1 MQTLDLIGTL
11 FAPEREARARWL
23 VRACIGGLFLGG
35 LAAWAF
41 LMGWGRA
48 PLDFH
53 DWSDINVPR
62 LSFLQN
68 AIRAGQW
75 PLHMASTESLHGVTD
90 RFLALPDVITSPQS
104 LLLLVLSVPQF
115 VLADVL
121 IHFAAGFAGL
131 LLLRRHFQ
139 WSLFAFSLAYLL
151 FLFNGHILAHY
162 SVGHF
167 TWGAYFLF
175 PFVALLL
182 LRFLD
187 GDTSWRSIA
196 QLAAVM
202 FYMVLAG
209 GQHHMTWVLLLL
221 GLLVPFCWSRAWWLV
236 AAAIASGLL
245 SAVRLLPPALELG
258 SFRKAGLV
266 ADVIGYPSM
275 SHLIGSLV
283 LLRRETPAFVEA
295 LPGNIWFFDSAFYE
309 FNVYIGAIGFALLAA
324 GLYKWMRV
332 AAPMYRQLVVP
343 VLIMTAFSLG
353 SVFRIVR
360 AASIPLLDGERYT
373 ARMFCLP
380 LFVMIVMGATAL
392 DRHLRQASVLAWHR
406 VLASVALVFVALDI
420 AASIRLWRVA
430 ISSGLFGPMAIDLPG
445 AAIANHADPAY
456 STAILA
462 GLAITLATAAVLL
475 VLVARERQRN
485 RAEARVQIS

>member
-1 MQTLDLIGTL
+1 MRMLDLIGAL
-11 FAPEREARARWL
+11 FAPAREERAPWLERAW
-23 VRACIGGLFLGG
+23 IGGLFLAG
-35 LAAWAF
+35 LGAWAYV
-41 LMGWGRA
+41 MGWGRA

-68 AIRAGQW
+68 ALRGGDW
-75 PLHMASTESLHGVTD
+75 PLHMAGTSSLHGVTD
-90 RFLALPDVITSPQS
+90 RFLSLPDVITSPQA
-104 LLLLVLSVPQF
+104 LLLLIMTVPQF

-121 IHFAAGFAGL
+121 LHFAAGFAGL

-187 GDTSWRSIA
+187 GDASWRSIA
-196 QLAAVM
+196 QFAAVM
-202 FYMVLAG
+202 FYMVLSG

-221 GLLVPFCWSRAWWLV
+221 GLPVPFCWTRAWWLV
-236 AAAIASGLL
+236 AVVIASGLL

-258 SFRKAGLV
+258 AFKEAGLV
-266 ADVIGYPSM
+266 ADVIGFPSM
-275 SHLIGSLV
+275 THLIVSLV
-283 LLRRETPAFVEA
+283 QLRRETPAFVEA
-295 LPGNIWFFDSAFYE
+295 LPGNMWFFDSAFYE
-309 FNVYIGAIGFALLAA
+309 FTVYIGAAGFALLAF
-324 GLYKWMRV
+324 GLYLWVR
-332 AAPMYRQLVVP
+332 AASPIYRQLVVP
-343 VLIMTAFSLG
+343 VAIMTAFSLG

-360 AASIPLLDGERYT
+360 ALSIPLLDGERYT

-380 LFVMIVMGATAL
+380 LFLMIVMAVTAL
-392 DRHLRQASVLAWHR
+392 DRELKQASALVWHR
-406 VLASVALVFVALDI
+406 VLATLALMFLAIDM
-420 AASIRLWRVA
+420 AGSARLWRVA
-430 ISSGLFGPMAIDLPG
+430 VSSGLFGPMAFDRS
-445 AAIANHADPAY
+445 AAAVANHSDPAY

-462 GLAITLATAAVLL
+462 GLVITLATAAVLL
-475 VLVARERQRN
+475 MLAARERQRN
-485 RAEARVQIS
+485 RAMARVHTS